1 MAIVQVSVTME
12 NNPGVLSA
20 ISEMMGEA
28 GANLLALM
36 VATATGEG
44 LLRFVTDDTEKAVQ
58 ALESNGYK
66 PETREVLACQ
76 TPHHPGGLNAILKP
90 LKEADINV
98 DHVYPCI
105 GTSAGGQTV
114 LILGVSSPAKAR
126 QILKRNWII
135 MVDDELY
142 EL

>member
-1 MAIVQVSVTME
+1 MAITQVSVTME
-12 NNPGVLSA
+12 NKPGVLSS

-36 VATATGEG
+36 VATAFGEG
-44 LLRFVTDDTEKAVQ
+44 LLRFVTDNTEKAVE
-58 ALESNGYK
+58 ALKANGYE
-66 PETREVLACQ
+66 PETSEVLACQ

-105 GTSAGGQTV
+105 GTAVGGQTV

-126 QILKRNWII
+126 QVLKRNWII

-142 EL
+142 EI